1 MPTLPEGNGIN
12 IQDVEFQSQP
22 DLTWWRD
29 PDTNRIAG
37 TADGHKAVAQAVEVM
52 LLVERFRWQIY
63 KPFFGMEWEGLLGQN
78 PGYAASQLQRRIRE
92 AVTIDDRVTGIS
104 GFAYTVSGDTMTAQ
118 VTVNTVY
125 GPLNQT
131 VEVTLS

>member
-12 IQDVEFQSQP
+12 IQDVVFESQP

-29 PDTNRIAG
+29 PDTNPIVG

-63 KPFFGMEWEGLLGQN
+63 KPFFGMQWEGLLGQN
-78 PGYAASQLQRRIRE
+78 PGYVAAELQRRIRE

-104 GFAYTVSGDTMTAQ
+104 NFSYTISGDTMTAE

>member
-12 IQDVEFQSQP
+12 IQDVVFESQP

-29 PDTNRIAG
+29 PGTNRIVGA
-37 TADGHKAVAQAVEVM
+37 ADGHKAVAQAVEVM

-63 KPFFGMEWEGLLGQN
+63 KPFFGMQWEGLLGQN
-78 PGYAASQLQRRIRE
+78 PGYVAAELQRRIRE

-104 GFAYTVSGDTMTAQ
+104 NFSYTISGDTMTAE

>member
-1 MPTLPEGNGIN
+1 MPTLPEGNGID
-12 IQDVEFQSQP
+12 IQNVVFESQP

-37 TADGHKAVAQAVEVM
+37 TADGHKAVAQAVEAM

-63 KPFFGMEWEGLLGQN
+63 KPFFGMQWEGLLGQN
-78 PGYAASQLQRRIRE
+78 PGYVAAELQRRIRE
-92 AVTIDDRVTGIS
+92 AVAIDDRVTGIS
-104 GFAYTVSGDTMTAQ
+104 GFSYTLSGGTMTAQ

>member
-1 MPTLPEGNGIN
+1 MPTLPEGSGIN
-12 IQDVEFQSQP
+12 VQNVEFASQP

-29 PDTNRIAG
+29 PDTNRITG
-37 TADGHKAVAQAVEVM
+37 TADGYKAVAQAVEVM
-52 LLVERFRWQIY
+52 LMVERFRWQIY
-63 KPFFGMEWEGLLGQN
+63 KPFFGMQWEGLIGSS
-78 PGYAASQLQRRIRE
+78 PGYVAAELQRRIRE

-104 GFAYTVSGDTMTAQ
+104 GFRYTLSGDTMTAQ

-125 GPLNQT
+125 GPVNQT

>member
-1 MPTLPEGNGIN
+1 MPTLSEGNGID
-12 IQDVEFQSQP
+12 IQNVVFESQP

-63 KPFFGMEWEGLLGQN
+63 KPFFGMQWEGLLGQN
-78 PGYAASQLQRRIRE
+78 PGYVAAELQRRIRE
-92 AVTIDDRVTGIS
+92 AVAIDDRVTGIS
-104 GFAYTVSGDTMTAQ
+104 GFSYTLSGDTMTAQ

>member
-1 MPTLPEGNGIN
+1 MPTLPEGNGID
-12 IQDVEFQSQP
+12 IQNVVFESQP

-29 PDTNRIAG
+29 PDTNRIDG

-63 KPFFGMEWEGLLGQN
+63 KPFFGMQWEGLLGQN
-78 PGYAASQLQRRIRE
+78 PGYVAAELQRRIRE
-92 AVTIDDRVTGIS
+92 AVAIDDRVTGIS
-104 GFAYTVSGDTMTAQ
+104 GFSYTLSGDTMTAQ

>member
-12 IQDVEFQSQP
+12 IQDVVFESQP

-29 PDTNRIAG
+29 PDTNRIVG

-63 KPFFGMEWEGLLGQN
+63 KPFFGMQWEGLLGNN
-78 PGYAASQLQRRIRE
+78 PGYVAAELQRRIRE

-104 GFAYTVSGDTMTAQ
+104 DFSYTISGDTMTAQ
-118 VTVNTVY
+118 VTVDTVY

>member
-12 IQDVEFQSQP
+12 IQDVVFESQP

-29 PDTNRIAG
+29 PDTNRIVG

-63 KPFFGMEWEGLLGQN
+63 KPFFGMQWEGLLGNN
-78 PGYAASQLQRRIRE
+78 PGYVAAELQRRIRE

-104 GFAYTVSGDTMTAQ
+104 DFSYTISGDTMTAE
-118 VTVNTVY
+118 VTVDTVY

>member
-1 MPTLPEGNGIN
+1 MPTLPQGNGVN
-12 IQDVEFQSQP
+12 IQNVVFQSQP

-29 PDTNRIAG
+29 PDTNRIVG
-37 TADGHKAVAQAVEVM
+37 TADGHRAVAQAVEVM

-63 KPFFGMEWEGLLGQN
+63 KPFFGMQWEGLLGNN
-78 PGYAASQLQRRIRE
+78 PGYVAAELQRRIRE

-104 GFAYTVSGDTMTAQ
+104 DFSYTISGDTMTAQ

>member
-12 IQDVEFQSQP
+12 IQDVVFESQP

-29 PDTNRIAG
+29 PDTNRIVGA
-37 TADGHKAVAQAVEVM
+37 ADGHKAVAQAVEVL

-63 KPFFGMEWEGLLGQN
+63 KPFFGMQWEGLLGQN
-78 PGYAASQLQRRIRE
+78 PGYVAAELQRRIRE

-104 GFAYTVSGDTMTAQ
+104 NFSYTISGDTMTAE

>member
-12 IQDVEFQSQP
+12 IQDVVFESQP

-63 KPFFGMEWEGLLGQN
+63 KPFFGMQWEGLLGNN
-78 PGYAASQLQRRIRE
+78 PGYVAAELQRRIRE

-104 GFAYTVSGDTMTAQ
+104 NFSYTISGDTMTAE
-118 VTVNTVY
+118 VTVDTVY

>member
-37 TADGHKAVAQAVEVM
+37 TAEGHKAVAQAVEVM

-78 PGYAASQLQRRIRE
+78 PGYVAAQLQRRIRE

-104 GFAYTVSGDTMTAQ
+104 DFSYTISGDTMTAR

>member
-37 TADGHKAVAQAVEVM
+37 TAEGHKAVAQAVEVM

-63 KPFFGMEWEGLLGQN
+63 KPFFGMQWEGLLGNN
-78 PGYAASQLQRRIRE
+78 PGYVAAQLQRRIRE

-104 GFAYTVSGDTMTAQ
+104 GFSYTVSGDTMTAQ

>member
-12 IQDVEFQSQP
+12 IQDVVFESQP

-29 PDTNRIAG
+29 PDTNRIVG
-37 TADGHKAVAQAVEVM
+37 TADGHKAVAQTVEVM

-63 KPFFGMEWEGLLGQN
+63 KPFFGMQWEGLLGNN
-78 PGYAASQLQRRIRE
+78 PGYVAAELQRRIRE

-104 GFAYTVSGDTMTAQ
+104 DFSYTISGDTMTAQ
-118 VTVNTVY
+118 VTVDTVY

>member
-37 TADGHKAVAQAVEVM
+37 TAEGHKAVAQAVEVM

-63 KPFFGMEWEGLLGQN
+63 KPFFGMQWEGLLGNN
-78 PGYAASQLQRRIRE
+78 PGYVAAQLQRRIRE

-104 GFAYTVSGDTMTAQ
+104 DFSYTISGDTMTAR